1 MKKKMVC
8 ILLAGTMMFLP
19 CELANRAVYAEE
31 LPVENTVSEEEGTI
45 EFTSYLENYKDLVEK
60 LEMEPTDCWQFG
72 DTSDSYV
79 KDQFYLEWEK
89 DSNIFSAK
97 NEGASSVKLCG
108 TSLGDNLAKVDE
120 VLQKNEWFN
129 YYNDENINSYMA
141 LINDKKYALNVYKD
155 QAGNVS
161 SWYLNNWPEGDNVGD
176 IFERIRAEKQYALEE
191 GTQTDPITA
200 YPEYDE
206 IIRLY
211 QKGEKLHW
219 STEEFREHDLCY
231 LAGYEMNVEQKQTGY
246 YVTDIDGDGV
256 DELMVGVPF
265 EEGIYDGMFYGLYTM
280 INDQRVLVATSGERD
295 RYYLCQD
302 HTIANE
308 GSSGAALSVYSYY
321 DFLSGKLQLKEC
333 VFTDGNDH
341 PENPWFYST
350 SNPYEDYSN
359 PISEEEARN
368 VMNKYVYETIP
379 YTFLDDY
386 NAQNDTG
393 ETTTSSYRESAE
405 ELVNKTEQEASFAKD
420 GEEEYEIWDNCLNEI
435 WSYLQTALSAEE
447 MDTLTQE
454 EMDWI
459 QNKESTISSMQMQ
472 SQEEAAVTAAAL
484 TKQRVYELIE
494 RL

>member
-231 LAGYEMNVEQKQTGY
+231 LAGYEMNVEQK
-246 YVTDIDGDGV
+246 
-256 DELMVGVPF
+256 
-265 EEGIYDGMFYGLYTM
+265 
-280 INDQRVLVATSGERD
+280 
-295 RYYLCQD
+295 
-302 HTIANE
+302 
-308 GSSGAALSVYSYY
+308 
-321 DFLSGKLQLKEC
+321 
-333 VFTDGNDH
+333 
-341 PENPWFYST
+341 
-350 SNPYEDYSN
+350 
-359 PISEEEARN
+359 
-368 VMNKYVYETIP
+368 
-379 YTFLDDY
+379 
-386 NAQNDTG
+386 
-393 ETTTSSYRESAE
+393 
-405 ELVNKTEQEASFAKD
+405 
-420 GEEEYEIWDNCLNEI
+420 
-435 WSYLQTALSAEE
+435 
-447 MDTLTQE
+447 
-454 EMDWI
+454 
-459 QNKESTISSMQMQ
+459 
-472 SQEEAAVTAAAL
+472 
-484 TKQRVYELIE
+484 
-494 RL
+494 